1 MAFFV
6 FYKMINTLVNL
17 VFPNYCNVCRDILL
31 KNENNICNSCLH
43 DLPFTHL
50 LEQNSPKLLLKFY
63 GILDLEYSYSIFY
76 FHKVGVMQQLIH
88 QLKYKNNQELGSIFG
103 KYYANVIQK
112 NQLSFDLII
121 PVPLHPKKLKERGY
135 NQLTTFGISMAQIL
149 EIPYIE
155 DVLVRNTYNQ
165 TQTKKNRA
173 QRIESLEKQKI
184 FSVINPEKITNLH
197 VLLIDDVITTGS
209 TLIQCG
215 KELKNIEGV
224 KLSIITICMAE

>member
-1 MAFFV
+1 
-6 FYKMINTLVNL
+6 MIQSLINL
-17 VFPNYCNVCRDILL
+17 IFPNYCNVCKDILL

-43 DLPFTHL
+43 DLPYTHL
-50 LEQNSPKLLLKFY
+50 LEQNSPKFLLKFY
-63 GILDLEYSYSIFY
+63 GTLDLEHAYSIFY

-88 QLKYKNNQELGSIFG
+88 QLKYKNNQEIGNFFG
-103 KYYANVIQK
+103 KYYAHVIQK
-112 NQLSFDLII
+112 HQLSFDLII
-121 PVPLHPKKLKERGY
+121 PVPLHPKKFKERGY
-135 NQLTTFGISMAQIL
+135 NQLTTFGKSMAQIL

-165 TQTKKNRA
+165 TQTKKNRT

-184 FSVINPEKITNLH
+184 FSVLNPEKITNQH